1 MLQQTV
7 KKSVSEQDCTHL
19 LFSGPLDSGKKTL
32 IMALLRQLSA
42 SSSEKGLIASYLSCI
57 GLKWPPTSARIGNV
71 TKIWRSRN
79 SMLHTRCA
87 PSLMVLSK
95 LLNLLLSIASRDAK
109 SKERKLDLNPSPK
122 SKSKRCIR
130 I

>member
-57 GLKWPPTSARIGNV
+57 GLKWPPTSARIGNALAILFGCFVIIAMHQDHLSSLTV
-71 TKIWRSRN
+71 TILIESR
-79 SMLHTRCA
+79 
-87 PSLMVLSK
+87 
-95 LLNLLLSIASRDAK
+95 
-109 SKERKLDLNPSPK
+109 
-122 SKSKRCIR
+122 
-130 I
+130 

>member
-71 TKIWRSRN
+71 IVQALAILFGCFVIIAMHQDHLSSLTVTILIESR
-79 SMLHTRCA
+79 
-87 PSLMVLSK
+87 
-95 LLNLLLSIASRDAK
+95 
-109 SKERKLDLNPSPK
+109 
-122 SKSKRCIR
+122 
-130 I
+130 